1 MANNVRKEF
10 ELYEPMRIWLQ
21 NYLEDKYRGSHIITV
36 DSHARTL
43 DVILEEHGIIA
54 DYPQTVGLDIQI
66 DVLGIIIK
74 GNKTAIAFI
83 EAKKTQLNL
92 HDLGQLWAYCKL
104 CNPAEAFLLSSA
116 GIGSLNKILN
126 NLSRTDLLDFGD
138 GRKIKKMQVARWDVI
153 ANSVDYRSLVPRI

>member
-1 MANNVRKEF
+1 M
-10 ELYEPMRIWLQ
+10 
-21 NYLEDKYRGSHIITV
+21 
-36 DSHARTL
+36 
-43 DVILEEHGIIA
+43 
-54 DYPQTVGLDIQI
+54 
-66 DVLGIIIK
+66 
-74 GNKTAIAFI
+74 
-83 EAKKTQLNL
+83 QLNL

-138 GRKIKKMQVARWDVI
+138 GRKIKKMQIAKLDVI